1 MESKLII
8 EGSQIAAVG
17 IFTVLFFLSMLVGVV
32 KLMSHIVYK
41 YQTLRN
47 HTKETHDIKK
57 RAAIFVALHTH
68 KKNSYLSGNHE

>member
-47 HTKETHDIKK
+47 HTEETHDKKK

-68 KKNSYLSGNHE
+68 KKKSYLSSNHE